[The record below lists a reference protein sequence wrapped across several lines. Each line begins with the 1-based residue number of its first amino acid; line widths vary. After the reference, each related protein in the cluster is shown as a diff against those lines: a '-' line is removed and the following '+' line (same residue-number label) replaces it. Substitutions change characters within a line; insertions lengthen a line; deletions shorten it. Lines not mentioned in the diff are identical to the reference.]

1 MAVPSVNYLSGRK
14 KEQKLGILEVTENQK
29 VFEVIGRAGIGTVIF
44 EPQSELDVRG
54 EIRAENITVAEDL
67 TIGGNLE
74 VQGDLVTINVEEVL
88 VEDKNIILGLTTTST
103 PTDFTAS
110 GGGISIAST
119 EGNPLIVG
127 LSTYDNYKQFSW
139 YQAGS
144 FTGLATDSWIS
155 NYAISVGTTSLES
168 GIGLGVG
175 TAVRIYNSGIIS
187 ATAYYGNG
195 GNLEDVIKQKLEG
208 ITSKFKPHDGSLQ
221 ILGLPLNIAQ
231 HEIFDNSTV
240 GFITAVGFGSTAQY
254 YFNDIT
260 LLKQDADGNI
270 FAGDAT
276 TGGGYDPSTGSACF
290 NIFMGCNAGNSITEG
305 DFNNFLGF
313 SAGRYNTTGSS
324 NNFLGIQAGKCN
336 TTGSN
341 NNFLGANAGFSRF
354 NTTGSSE

>member
-54 EIRAENITVAEDL
+54 EIRAENITVTEDL
-67 TIGGNLE
+67 TIQGDLE

-88 VEDKNIILGLTTTST
+88 VEDKNIILGLTTTTT
-103 PTDFTAS
+103 PNDTTAS
-110 GGGISIAST
+110 GGGISVAST

-139 YQAGS
+139 HRAGS
-144 FTGLATDSWIS
+144 FTGLATDAWIS

-175 TAVRIYNSGIIS
+175 TAVRIYNSGIVS
-187 ATAYYGNG
+187 ATAYYGSG
-195 GNLEDVIKQKLEG
+195 GNLEDIIKEKLEG
-208 ITSKFKPHDGSLQ
+208 ITSKFKPHDGSLE
-221 ILGLPLNIAQ
+221 IIGSPLRIVQ

-254 YFNDIT
+254 YFNDVT
-260 LLKQDADGNI
+260 LLKQDEDGNI

-276 TGGGYDPSTGSACF
+276 TGGGYDPSTGTACF

-305 DFNNFLGF
+305 DYNFFAGLQAGF
-313 SAGRYNTTGSS
+313 SNTTG
-324 NNFLGIQAGKCN
+324 N
-336 TTGSN
+336 N
-341 NNFLGANAGFSRF
+341 NNFLGNSAGRNNTSGAYNNFFGLNA
-354 NTTGSSE
+354 